1 MHQQKSKVFQGIIDC
16 KYVVFIIWLGVS
28 LGLVKF
34 ALQYESVTSMYF
46 APPSGSASA
55 KGVEF
60 VNATFPSLTKTET
73 VVVMVNDVK
82 KQYYE
87 KGELLCNNSHTQVKS
102 KLIDFTK
109 DVKNIMENDYSEFF
123 LKTEDYYTTHSQ
135 YDNILN
141 YQVKLLGQ
149 QERPFAETEKAAAR
163 MFCKESAMIIQGVFD
178 ASWEGQKITADMKK
192 DFQKSADSKLA
203 DLGLEVSI
211 LSTSNLN
218 EDMASGTMKDV
229 LKLDSFSI
237 VLGLIVVA
245 LFIKNIKL
253 MIITII
259 NLAFAFAVS
268 FGISYFIA
276 TSIDVASFSS
286 AVQSSCMVAL
296 AFDYSLFLFTRVK
309 TEISMGSNPE
319 QVIHNMLKY
328 SGRVVLV
335 SGFCLAV
342 TFILLMVCPV
352 KMVKSIGLCSFIS
365 ICCIVFSCI
374 TNSAAMLAIFPKFF
388 IGEKFDFWR
397 TDYLNP
403 KRRANL
409 RQEVVEEKQQQVEA
423 PKQLSKCAQVC
434 TVQKNVPLKVGKFET
449 CIVKTLTKT
458 ISKKWVSALCCLAV
472 CAISLPFLAPMV
484 NMKHSINLAQLI
496 PRSSKTLKAI
506 NEFGD
511 AFGSGLISPFYVI
524 FTKKGTN
531 YYTCTTAECNNSFDV
546 MGNMAQEFID
556 ASQTTFS
563 AKEDKYLQLDHTKV
577 IAPFYP
583 GQKLSLEHFQQLLYV
598 KDPSLKFAVLQTSPQ
613 STVPLPLSTFALMIT
628 PEVPMTAGG
637 SDKFVPFYRDIITKY
652 EKIFRE
658 TYGIT
663 ISEYGRNNAMIDAV
677 DMLFEKFIMVF
688 GISFAAVFVILMVA
702 FRSFFA
708 PIRLIIEVALIYIFF
723 FGVNTLIFQYGH
735 VHDDDALHW
744 GTIFIMCS
752 LSLGL
757 ACDYDIFSFNG
768 VYTHFNDHYKAAIKA
783 GAELSFKDCVIASY
797 DNVLT
802 VMTAGLIMIIS
813 FCGLLLSSLDL
824 LLQFGCCLVV
834 GLAFDT
840 FVVVP
845 IIVPGLSFI
854 FGTVNLFPGN
864 IILHKK
870 VLKEMAAEKA
880 ANASNADA
888 GVVPEDKK
896 EEKNSEDRAEIVV
909 ATEENVVTVELPQ
922 EIPAP
927 QE

>member
-28 LGLVKF
+28 LGLVKY
-34 ALQYESVTSMYF
+34 ALKYESVTSMYF
-46 APPSGSASA
+46 APPSGSESA

-60 VNATFPSLTKTET
+60 VNATFQSLTQTET
-73 VVVMVNDVK
+73 VVVMVNDVTRK
-82 KQYYE
+82 YFVKDR
-87 KGELLCNNSHTQVKS
+87 LLCSSQNSIYQNLK
-102 KLIDFTK
+102 DFTD
-109 DVKNIMENDYSEFF
+109 DVKTKMETTYHENYISTADYFSTHQ
-123 LKTEDYYTTHSQ
+123 LYDLHPTNPKTGKP
-135 YDNILN
+135 YDE
-141 YQVKLLGQ
+141 
-149 QERPFAETEKAAAR
+149 QEKVAAKI
-163 MFCKESAMIIQGVFD
+163 FCKETAMIIQGVFD

-203 DLGLEVSI
+203 GLSLEVSI

-388 IGEKFDFWR
+388 LGEKFDFWR

-458 ISKKWVSALCCLAV
+458 ISKKWVSILCCLAV
-472 CAISLPFLAPMV
+472 CAISLPFLVPMV

-524 FTKKGTN
+524 FTKKVPGQINSLTD
-531 YYTCTTAECNNSFDV
+531 TTVSPDAATAFGIMTS
-546 MGNMAQEFID
+546 MAIAFID
-556 ASQTTFS
+556 RS
-563 AKEDKYLQLDHTKV
+563 KDKFKGNESYLQLTHTQV

-583 GQKLSLEHFQQLLYV
+583 GDVIDLLHFNGLLPNEPGLIV
-598 KDPSLKFAVLQTSPQ
+598 VVNQTAPNKND
-613 STVPLPLSTFALMIT
+613 LSTFAMMLT
-628 PEVPMTAGG
+628 PNVPMTAGG
-637 SDKFVPFYRDIITKY
+637 ADKFVPFYREIIKEFVPKLQKY
-652 EKIFRE
+652 
-658 TYGIT
+658 GVT
-663 ISEYGRNNAMIDAV
+663 ISEYGRNCAMIDAV

-888 GVVPEDKK
+888 GAEEKK
-896 EEKNSEDRAEIVV
+896 DEAKNSEDRAEIVV